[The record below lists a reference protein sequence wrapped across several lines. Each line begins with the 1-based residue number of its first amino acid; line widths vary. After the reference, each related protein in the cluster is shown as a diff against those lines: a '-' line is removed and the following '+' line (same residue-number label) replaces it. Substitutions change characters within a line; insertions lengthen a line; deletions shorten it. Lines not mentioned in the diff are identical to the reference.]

1 MKTQFYKQKINRAGS
16 RWLEHRAKQSKIRTR
31 QMADYGAL
39 SNKMEVLQ
47 ESYIG
52 EKNSNEAL
60 QSNMSKNRDL
70 LSQLG
75 AKGKALAIEQERLSK
90 SAQGCKWNH

>member
-1 MKTQFYKQKINRAGS
+1 MHK
-16 RWLEHRAKQSKIRTR
+16 HRAKQSKIRTR

-47 ESYIG
+47 VAHWR
-52 EKNSNEAL
+52 KNSNEAL

-70 LSQLG
+70 LSQLD
-75 AKGKALAIEQERLSK
+75 AKGLWQLNK
-90 SAQGCKWNH
+90 SD

>member
-1 MKTQFYKQKINRAGS
+1 M
-16 RWLEHRAKQSKIRTR
+16 
-31 QMADYGAL
+31 
-39 SNKMEVLQ
+39 
-47 ESYIG
+47 

-70 LSQLG
+70 LSQLD

-90 SAQGCKWNH
+90 SAQGCKNWNH